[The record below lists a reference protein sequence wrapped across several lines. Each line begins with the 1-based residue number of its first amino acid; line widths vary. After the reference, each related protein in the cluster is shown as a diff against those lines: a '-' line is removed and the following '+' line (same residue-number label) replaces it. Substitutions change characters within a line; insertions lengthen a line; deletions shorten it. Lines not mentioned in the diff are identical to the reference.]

1 MTEGSTAGQLVVR
14 GGSINGVSYDAIAS
28 SATCQI
34 LGAGAGIAASI
45 AVGSAITGQIWGVVG
60 GGAGLLAA
68 NALAAANGCFPVN
81 PDQGPG
87 GDGIAGGQ
95 CMETEG
101 CNLILERRGGESTYT
116 GPVRKLIS
124 SVASGTYPNGTPKCT
139 TTWIDCTGETV
150 TDDEA
155 QEDLWP
161 IVTVVEDGGVCVGDP
176 SPDPGPGPGLPD
188 PVPVPDPDG
197 GPCTYVTQMKD
208 AYINAAGG
216 MSILYETCATGP
228 GCSGCSTFWY
238 HGPGN
243 TQPAP
248 PEPIPGPDGEPLP
261 QPDPE
266 GGGGKCPDPCPE
278 PEKCKWEPC
287 EPPEAE
293 ITARQFLFTSA
304 CGENPDGSYA
314 QASYVLPGASDLKSC
329 FDALAGQNAQ
339 IMRMLQQHLLW
350 KTPTCPEE
358 TPELEGDFRTIS
370 FRSYETSPYG
380 KSRLRKRLRY
390 RSLSGIGLGELVDYW
405 KDFTFTGGP
414 VRVRHTGSSWGT
426 VEVWAITEAEGKRVI
441 LHAAREAGVDPD
453 QVGRWSTRRSDSARL
468 GVSLPMRV
476 DTTGGYYWITE
487 RDGSDGRPIVA
498 S

>member
-34 LGAGAGIAASI
+34 LGAGAGIAANI

-60 GGAGLLAA
+60 GTAGVLAA

-81 PDQGPG
+81 PDPGPG
-87 GDGIAGGQ
+87 SGGNGIAEGQ
-95 CMETEG
+95 CMETET
-101 CNLILERRGGESTYT
+101 CDLMLIRRGGEGGQYVT
-116 GPVRKLIS
+116 VKKLIS
-124 SVASGTYPNGTPKCT
+124 SVASGTYPNGAAKVT
-139 TTWIDCTGETV
+139 TTWINCDGETES
-150 TDDEA
+150 DDEA
-155 QEDLWP
+155 RDDLWP
-161 IVTVVEDGGVCVGDP
+161 IVTRATNGATCVGGP
-176 SPDPGPGPGLPD
+176 SGPPSNPLPD

-197 GPCTYVTQMKD
+197 GPCTFNTQLID

-228 GCSGCSTFWY
+228 GCSGCSRFWY

-261 QPDPE
+261 QPNPE
-266 GGGGKCPDPCPE
+266 GPGGSCPDPCPPNE
-278 PEKCKWEPC
+278 PCKWEPC
-287 EPPEAE
+287 EPPQAE
-293 ITARQFLFTSA
+293 ITQRVFTFTSA
-304 CGENPDGSYA
+304 CGEKEDGSKETVQY
-314 QASYVLPGASDLKSC
+314 QLQGASELKDC
-329 FDALAGQNAQ
+329 FEALSGQNAT

-358 TPELEGDFRTIS
+358 TPELEGEFRTIS
-370 FRSYETSPYG
+370 FRSDETSPYG

-390 RSLSGIGLGELVDYW
+390 RSRSGIGLGELVDHW
-405 KDFTFTGGP
+405 KDFTWQSGP
-414 VRVRHTGSSWGT
+414 ICVKHTGSSWGSPQ
-426 VEVWAITEAEGKRVI
+426 VWAASEDEGKRVL
-441 LHAAREAGVDPD
+441 LHAAGEAGVDPN
-453 QVGRWSTRRSDSARL
+453 QVGRWRVGRSDSSRI
-468 GVSLPMRV
+468 GVSLQMRV

-487 RDGSDGRPIVA
+487 RDGSNGRPIVA
-498 S
+498 T

>member
-34 LGAGAGIAASI
+34 LGAGAGIAANI
-45 AVGSAITGQIWGVVG
+45 AVGSALTGQIWGLVG
-60 GGAGLLAA
+60 GGAGVLAA

-81 PDQGPG
+81 PDPGPG
-87 GDGIAGGQ
+87 SGGNGIGEGQ
-95 CMETEG
+95 CMETDG
-101 CNLILERRGGESTYT
+101 CFLVLERRGGESIYT

-124 SVASGTYPNGTPKCT
+124 SVASGTYPNGTAKCT
-139 TTWIDCTGETV
+139 TTWIDCSGETV
-150 TDDEA
+150 SDDEA

-161 IVTVVEDGGVCVGDP
+161 IATTVLEGGNCVGDP
-176 SPDPGPGPGLPD
+176 SGPPSNPLPD

-197 GPCTYVTQMKD
+197 GPCTFNTQLID
-208 AYINAAGG
+208 SYINAAGG

-228 GCSGCSTFWY
+228 GCSGCSRFWY

-261 QPDPE
+261 QPNPE
-266 GGGGKCPDPCPE
+266 GGSPDCPDPCSP
-278 PEKCKWEPC
+278 CKWEPCEPC

-293 ITARQFLFTSA
+293 ITARQFWFNSA
-304 CGENPDGSYA
+304 CGENEDGTK
-314 QASYVLPGASDLKSC
+314 ASVPYYLQGASDLKSC
-329 FDALAGQNAQ
+329 FNALASQNQ
-339 IMRMLQQHLLW
+339 TIMEMIQQHLLW

-358 TPELEGDFRTIS
+358 TPELEGDMRTIS
-370 FRSYETSPYG
+370 FRSDETSPYG

-390 RSLSGIGLGELVDYW
+390 RSLSGIGLGELVDHW

-414 VRVRHTGSSWGT
+414 VCVKHTGSSWGSPQ
-426 VEVWAITEAEGKRVI
+426 VWAASEAEGKRVL
-441 LHAAREAGVDPD
+441 LHAAGEAGVDPN
-453 QVGRWSTRRSDSARL
+453 QVGRWRVGRSDSSRI
-468 GVSLPMRV
+468 GVSLEMRV

-487 RDGSDGRPIVA
+487 RDGSNGRPIVA
-498 S
+498 T